1 MFTWENISYV
11 MLVYLLF
18 LLYEFIIQKSIEPNK
33 LRKYVIF
40 VILAVYT
47 GLGVHYSVT
56 NRKAKNYKKSS
67 YEIVKIDN
75 KDYAIVEELTEL
87 NRFVVA
93 EVEELSN
100 KNIIINLK
108 NLKFIEMTNHKV
120 TKVDNF
126 RDVMLKK

>member
-1 MFTWENISYV
+1 M
-11 MLVYLLF
+11 
-18 LLYEFIIQKSIEPNK
+18 
-33 LRKYVIF
+33 
-40 VILAVYT
+40 
-47 GLGVHYSVT
+47 GVHYSVT

-93 EVEELSN
+93 EVEALSN
-100 KNIIINLK
+100 KDITLNLK
-108 NLKFIEMTNHKV
+108 NLKFIEMTNHKI

-126 RDVMLKK
+126 RDVILKK

>member
-11 MLVYLLF
+11 ILVYLIF
-18 LLYEFIIQKSIEPNK
+18 LLYEFIIQKSTEQNK

-40 VILAVYT
+40 IILAIYT
-47 GLGVHYSVT
+47 GLGVHYNVI

-67 YEIVKIDN
+67 YEIVKINN

-87 NRFVVA
+87 NRFVVV

-100 KNIIINLK
+100 KDITLNLK
-108 NLKFIEMTNHKV
+108 KLKLIEMTNQKV
-120 TKVDNF
+120 TVVSNF
-126 RDVMLKK
+126 RDVIINK